1 MLKHFLVFTGTNCT
15 LVSCGPFSMITNDNS
30 ATISISGRLIKETNI
45 NITSEARIIV
55 PDSLVDL
62 IEGYNKLPDTA
73 TFTTQYE
80 MVTSGAVPEF
90 VIIIISV
97 CISLVVLIII
107 IIILVKKNFFKH
119 ATIMEQEESRKPL
132 TSEQTQDNFNDDEE
146 INWQT
151 AA

>member
-1 MLKHFLVFTGTNCT
+1 ML
-15 LVSCGPFSMITNDNS
+15 TNDNS
-30 ATISISGRLIKETNI
+30 ATISITGSLVMETNI

-55 PDSLVDL
+55 PDNLVNL
-62 IEGYNKLPDTA
+62 MEEHNKLPDMA

-80 MVTSGAVPEF
+80 IVTSGSVPEF

-97 CISLVVLIII
+97 CISLLVLLVI

-119 ATIMEQEESRKPL
+119 TTIMEQEDSRKPL
-132 TSEQTQDNFNDDEE
+132 TSEQTQDNVDDNDD
-146 INWQT
+146 IQWQT

>member
-1 MLKHFLVFTGTNCT
+1 MFTGTNCT

-30 ATISISGRLIKETNI
+30 ATISISGSLIKETNI

-62 IEGYNKLPDTA
+62 IEEHNKLPDIA

-80 MVTSGAVPEF
+80 MVTTGAVPEF

-97 CISLVVLIII
+97 CSSLLVLLII

-119 ATIMEQEESRKPL
+119 TTIMEQEDSRKPL
-132 TSEQTQDNFNDDEE
+132 TSEQAPDDDDDD
-146 INWQT
+146 IKWQT

>member
-1 MLKHFLVFTGTNCT
+1 
-15 LVSCGPFSMITNDNS
+15 MITNDNS
-30 ATISISGRLIKETNI
+30 ATISISGSLIKETNI

-55 PDSLVDL
+55 PDSLVDM
-62 IEGYNKLPDTA
+62 IEEYNKLPDTA

-80 MVTSGAVPEF
+80 MVTSGAMSEF

-119 ATIMEQEESRKPL
+119 TTIMEQEESRKPL
-132 TSEQTQDNFNDDEE
+132 TSEQTRDNFNDDEE

>member
-1 MLKHFLVFTGTNCT
+1 ML
-15 LVSCGPFSMITNDNS
+15 TNDNS
-30 ATISISGRLIKETNI
+30 ATISITGSLVMETNI

-55 PDSLVDL
+55 PDNLVDL
-62 IEGYNKLPDTA
+62 IEEHNKLPDSA

-80 MVTSGAVPEF
+80 MVTSGAMSEF

-97 CISLVVLIII
+97 CISLLVLLII

-119 ATIMEQEESRKPL
+119 QTIMEQEDSRKPL
-132 TSEQTQDNFNDDEE
+132 TSEQTQDNLDNNDD
-146 INWQT
+146 IQWQT

>member
-1 MLKHFLVFTGTNCT
+1 
-15 LVSCGPFSMITNDNS
+15 MITNDNS
-30 ATISISGRLIKETNI
+30 ATISISGSLIKETNI

-55 PDSLVDL
+55 PDSLVDM
-62 IEGYNKLPDTA
+62 IEEYNKLPDTA

-80 MVTSGAVPEF
+80 MVTSGAMSEF

-97 CISLVVLIII
+97 CISLVVLFII

-119 ATIMEQEESRKPL
+119 TTIMEQEESRKPL
-132 TSEQTQDNFNDDEE
+132 TSEQTRDNFNDDEE

>member
-1 MLKHFLVFTGTNCT
+1 
-15 LVSCGPFSMITNDNS
+15 MITNDNS
-30 ATISISGRLIKETNI
+30 ATISISGSLIKETNI

-55 PDSLVDL
+55 PDSLVDI
-62 IEGYNKLPDTA
+62 IEEYNKLPDTA

-80 MVTSGAVPEF
+80 MVTSGAMSEF

-119 ATIMEQEESRKPL
+119 TTIMEQEESRKPL
-132 TSEQTQDNFNDDEE
+132 TSEQTRDNFNDDEE

>member
-1 MLKHFLVFTGTNCT
+1 M
-15 LVSCGPFSMITNDNS
+15 MTNDNS
-30 ATISISGRLIKETNI
+30 ATISISGSLIKETNI

-55 PDSLVDL
+55 PDSLVDM
-62 IEGYNKLPDTA
+62 IEEYNRIPDTA
-73 TFTTQYE
+73 IFITQYE
-80 MVTSGAVPEF
+80 MVTSGAMSEF

-97 CISLVVLIII
+97 CISLVVLFVI

-119 ATIMEQEESRKPL
+119 TTIMEQEESRKPL
-132 TSEQTQDNFNDDEE
+132 TSEQTRDNFNDDEE